1 MIDQSNSYMAFSIG
15 RAGGLDEEHEDHQW
29 LQTEMDRLDAEI
41 NTIRSMFFSDAEIRD
56 SQHANLKRVRPRSPK
71 RSKGGRPRKK

>member
-41 NTIRSMFFSDAEIRD
+41 RD
-56 SQHANLKRVRPRSPK
+56 SQHANLKRVRLRSPK
-71 RSKGGRPRKK
+71 RSKCGRPRKK

>member
-41 NTIRSMFFSDAEIRD
+41 NTIRSMFFSEEEIQD
-56 SQHANLKRVRPRSPK
+56 SQNANMKRVQHLPPKSPK
-71 RSKGGRPRKK
+71 RGRPRKK